1 MRDKRA
7 GLWALFL
14 ASALVAGLLAG
25 AVARAQAAEKLSD
38 RVVDSLLLRATET
51 GREAPVETAPRAAV
65 GELPKMLRESPRK
78 PIQGGFMDMGRLKS
92 LGVAGL
98 ILGGLVLLGL
108 GAWRNGWRLKAKGSY
123 GPAIRLVSMKP
134 LGDKKAIAVV
144 DVEGQRLVVGMTP
157 QQVTLLTSLPADKKE
172 EGRGDYTLGGAQE
185 PSATASM
192 RWKPPSADLDF
203 GKGSYPD
210 LKGLMSALRG

>member
-1 MRDKRA
+1 MRNKRA
-7 GLWALFL
+7 GLWVLTF
-14 ASALVAGLLAG
+14 ASALVVGLLAG
-25 AVARAQAAEKLSD
+25 APVRAQAAETLSD
-38 RVVDSLLLRATET
+38 RVVDSLLLRASTSARET
-51 GREAPVETAPRAAV
+51 PGETTPRAAV
-65 GELPKMLRESPRK
+65 DELPKILKESSRK

-108 GAWRNGWRLKAKGSY
+108 GAWRNGWRLKARGSY

-157 QQVTLLTSLPADKKE
+157 QQVTLLTSLPAGKE

-185 PSATASM
+185 PTGMASM
-192 RWKPPSADLDF
+192 RWKPPAADLDF
-203 GKGSYPD
+203 GKTSYPD
-210 LKGLMSALRG
+210 LQGLMSALRG